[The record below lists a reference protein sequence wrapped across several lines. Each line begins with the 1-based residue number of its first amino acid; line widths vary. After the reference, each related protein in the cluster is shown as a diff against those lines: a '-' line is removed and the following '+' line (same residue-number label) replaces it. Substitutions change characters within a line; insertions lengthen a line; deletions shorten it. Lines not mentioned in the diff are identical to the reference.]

1 MGKLAR
7 FFWLA
12 SIATRIKL
20 GNIRISSS
28 QLESRNYPSPC
39 GSSSLWRMGDQ
50 SKDRGDGLFSQGHFA
65 LMRGGTDEGTLSWK
79 GEKMM
84 CFFPCTH
91 SLLSQHAAEREE
103 QASF

>member
-1 MGKLAR
+1 MTATSVSGNPSKQEQLVGRRAPNGETCSF
-7 FFWLA
+7 FFWVA

-20 GNIRISSS
+20 GNIRMSSS

-65 LMRGGTDEGTLSWK
+65 LMRGGTDGGHYHGK
-79 GEKMM
+79 EK
-84 CFFPCTH
+84 
-91 SLLSQHAAEREE
+91 R
-103 QASF
+103 